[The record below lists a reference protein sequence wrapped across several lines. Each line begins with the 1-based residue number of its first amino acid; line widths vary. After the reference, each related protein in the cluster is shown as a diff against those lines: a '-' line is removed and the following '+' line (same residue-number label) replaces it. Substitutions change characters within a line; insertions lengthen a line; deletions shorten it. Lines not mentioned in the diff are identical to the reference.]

1 MPPRKKKISEETTN
15 ELSTQQQ
22 NIVEPASEDKQ
33 TQLSDSFEK
42 LVEPNS
48 EPQPENT
55 QTEYANCASQQ
66 HFAIASLQ
74 TAQSAISQLLQKQG
88 ELRGIDAAD
97 QAWDSFEQGFVNR
110 TEQRFQG
117 FVDSLVPELRQS
129 FTALQDR
136 AIARQDKRQTVFSR
150 LKQIA
155 SLVTDEC
162 KLLLPS
168 NEPVGNLLGF
178 ASWDVPNNQEDSTDE

>member
-1 MPPRKKKISEETTN
+1 MPRKKKITEETIN

-22 NIVEPASEDKQ
+22 DIVEPESENKQ
-33 TQLSDSFEK
+33 TELSNSVEE
-42 LVEPNS
+42 LAEPNS
-48 EPQPENT
+48 EPKSENT
-55 QTEYANCASQQ
+55 QTEYAV
-66 HFAIASLQ
+66 ASLQ
-74 TAQSAISQLLQKQG
+74 TAQDTISQLLLKQG

-117 FVDSLVPELRQS
+117 FVDSLVPELSQS
-129 FTALQDR
+129 FTVLQDR
-136 AIARQDKRQTVFSR
+136 ATARQDRRQTAFSR

-162 KLLLPS
+162 KLLLPN

-178 ASWDVPNNQEDSTDE
+178 ASWDVREDSTNE